1 MGEPKLPPLPAT
13 ALPLLVNARGTPT
26 SAAIRLHLLRI
37 AADISPRL
45 TGGVRAEEVVERARV
60 LELYVAGPSP
70 GSEAQAPSGLMDPER
85 GAPEPT
91 DSESPPE
98 G

>member
-1 MGEPKLPPLPAT
+1 MSEPKLPPLPAT
-13 ALPLLVNARGTPT
+13 TLPLLAPARGMD
-26 SAAIRLHLLRI
+26 ARMAMRLHVLRI

-70 GSEAQAPSGLMDPER
+70 GSADASGPTDPER

-91 DSESPPE
+91 DSESHPA